1 MASPVTTTEP
11 RSISHG
17 SSTKEREPAF
27 VVNRNAGG
35 FRRDPRLE
43 QRLRGAVSARGR
55 VYATTTE
62 HELEHAVR
70 EAVAHGATPIVF
82 CGGDG
87 TYLAGVTALA
97 RAAGEGPLPAVGL
110 VRAGTVSIVAKN
122 WNAQRDV
129 VRAVRAIAENP
140 EQLRVTSRPTLS
152 IESDGVTR
160 VGFTFG
166 TGLVANFF
174 EMYDQASP
182 SGLGAAFRITL
193 RTFFDSFVG
202 GPYAEKIL
210 GALPCRITVD
220 GHRLAPGAWSLVLC
234 SVLRDVGLH
243 MLVTYRAGEDHGR
256 PHLVASPLPPRL
268 LGPQWPLV
276 ALGRP
281 LIGAGNF
288 DGLVRSFQVDF
299 PERGPFVLD
308 GDTFHA
314 KTVRVSAGPNIV
326 VVT

>member
-1 MASPVTTTEP
+1 MASPMTMTEP
-11 RSISHG
+11 RSISHH
-17 SSTKEREPAF
+17 SSTKVQEPVF

-35 FRRDPRLE
+35 FRRDRALE
-43 QRLRGAVSARGR
+43 RRVQDAAAARGK

-62 HELEHAVR
+62 EELGRAVH
-70 EAVAHGATPIVF
+70 EAVEQGASPIVF

-87 TYLAGVTALA
+87 TYLAGVTALV
-97 RAAGEGPLPAVGL
+97 RAAGTAALPAVGL

-122 WNAQRDV
+122 WKAERDV
-129 VRAVRAIAENP
+129 VRAVRTIAEHP
-140 EQLRVTSRPTLS
+140 ERLRVATRPTLS

-174 EMYDQASP
+174 DVYDKATP
-182 SGLGAAFRITL
+182 SGLGAAFRIAV
-193 RTFFDSFVG
+193 RTFFDSFRG
-202 GPYAEKIL
+202 GPYAAKIL

-220 GHRLAPGAWSLVLC
+220 GRTLPPPAWSLVLC

-243 MLVTYRAGEDHGR
+243 MLVTYRAGEDHRR

-276 ALGRP
+276 TLGKP
-281 LIGAGNF
+281 LVGAGNF
-288 DGLVRSFQVDF
+288 DGLVSSFQIDF

-314 KTVRVSAGPNIV
+314 KTVRVSAGPDIT

>member
-1 MASPVTTTEP
+1 MASAVATTEP
-11 RSISHG
+11 RSIYSG
-17 SSTKEREPAF
+17 SSTKEEEPAF
-27 VVNRNAGG
+27 IVNRNAGG
-35 FRRDPRLE
+35 FRRAPDLE
-43 QRLRGAVSARGR
+43 QRLRRAASARGK
-55 VYATTTE
+55 VYATRNE
-62 HELEHAVR
+62 DELDRAVR
-70 EAVAHGATPIVF
+70 EAVAHGASPIVF

-87 TYLAGVTALA
+87 TYLSGVTALV
-97 RAAGEGPLPAVGL
+97 RAAGAGPLPAVGL

-122 WNAQRDV
+122 WDAERDV
-129 VRAVRAIAENP
+129 VRAVRTIAERP
-140 EQLRVTSRPTLS
+140 QRLQVASRPTLL

-160 VGFTFG
+160 IGFTFG

-174 EMYDQASP
+174 EVYDQASP
-182 SGLGAAFRITL
+182 GGLGVALRITL

-202 GPYAEKIL
+202 GPYAKKIL

-220 GHRLAPGAWSLVLC
+220 GQVLEPNAWSLVLC

-243 MLVTYRAGEDHGR
+243 MLVTYRAGEDHRR

-276 ALGRP
+276 AVGRP
-281 LIGAGNF
+281 LVGAGNF
-288 DGLVRSFQVDF
+288 DGLVHSFQVDF

-314 KTVRVSAGPNIV
+314 KTVRVSAGPSIV
-326 VVT
+326 VMT

>member
-11 RSISHG
+11 RSISLG

-43 QRLRGAVSARGR
+43 QRLRRAASACGK
-55 VYATTTE
+55 VYATRNE
-62 HELEHAVR
+62 DELDRAVR
-70 EAVAHGATPIVF
+70 EAVAHGASPIVF

-87 TYLAGVTALA
+87 TYLSGVTALV
-97 RAAGEGPLPAVGL
+97 RAAGAGPLPAVGL

-122 WNAQRDV
+122 WDAERDV
-129 VRAVRAIAENP
+129 VRGVRAIAERP
-140 EQLRVTSRPTLS
+140 ERLRVASRPTLS

-174 EMYDQASP
+174 DVYDQASP
-182 SGLGAAFRITL
+182 GGLGAAFRIAL
-193 RTFFDSFVG
+193 RTFADSFVG
-202 GPYAEKIL
+202 GPYATKIL

-220 GHRLAPGAWSLVLC
+220 GRVLEPTAWSLVLC

-243 MLVTYRAGEDHGR
+243 MLVTYRAGEDHVR

-268 LGPQWPLV
+268 LGPQWPRV
-276 ALGRP
+276 VLGKPIR
-281 LIGAGNF
+281 GEGNF
-288 DGLVRSFQVDF
+288 DGLVQSFQVDF

-314 KTVRVSAGPNIV
+314 KTVRVSAGPNIT